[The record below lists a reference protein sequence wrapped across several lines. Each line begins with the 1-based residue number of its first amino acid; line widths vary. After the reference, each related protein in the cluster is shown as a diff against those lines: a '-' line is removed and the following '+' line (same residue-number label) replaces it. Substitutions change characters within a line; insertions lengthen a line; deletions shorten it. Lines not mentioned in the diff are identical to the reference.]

1 MTRAIS
7 LYNKYP
13 QCSCKPWGQ
22 PHLIISNTGVGSDW
36 VKRSADCPS
45 LKSMQTLSQTR
56 KMAKH
61 QHDTKT
67 QQPKKKNKNDWAQ
80 KPWDCTPGLGG
91 ISKRCG
97 SRSSWGSSPE
107 TSMKVFRTSG
117 SDLSREVLEFYSFDM
132 CVNAVYIFFLHHFDS
147 SGRI

>member
-1 MTRAIS
+1 MRQMTRAIS

-67 QQPKKKNKNDWAQ
+67 QQPKKKQ
-80 KPWDCTPGLGG
+80 KRLSAKTLGLHPWTWWDFKKMWEPLLLRKFSRDLDEGVSNLGQR
-91 ISKRCG
+91 SV
-97 SRSSWGSSPE
+97 SRSS
-107 TSMKVFRTSG
+107 R
-117 SDLSREVLEFYSFDM
+117 VL
-132 CVNAVYIFFLHHFDS
+132 
-147 SGRI
+147 